1 MKSITRFIGA
11 VVLIAVLA
19 GFVLFKLNEKGFL
32 SGNLSEW
39 ISTMTEHIL
48 GIKNDTEDFL
58 HEEGYLLPTATI
70 DPNQF
75 TGWSKSPVTTGGQP
89 LLGFKRPEVP
99 PTQGK
104 QNGQVISCPFCLVW
118 VRRFELPAS

>member
-1 MKSITRFIGA
+1 MKSLMRFIGT
-11 VVLIAVLA
+11 VVVIAVLA

-39 ISTMTEHIL
+39 ITVMTEHIT

-70 DPNQF
+70 EPNQSQN
-75 TGWSKSPVTTGGQP
+75 TSPTY
-89 LLGFKRPEVP
+89 
-99 PTQGK
+99 
-104 QNGQVISCPFCLVW
+104 
-118 VRRFELPAS
+118 

>member
-1 MKSITRFIGA
+1 MKSLMRFVGT
-11 VVLIAVLA
+11 VVVVAVLA

-39 ISTMTEHIL
+39 ISVMTQHIV

-70 DPNQF
+70 DPNQP
-75 TGWSKSPVTTGGQP
+75 TATSPTY
-89 LLGFKRPEVP
+89 
-99 PTQGK
+99 
-104 QNGQVISCPFCLVW
+104 
-118 VRRFELPAS
+118 

>member
-1 MKSITRFIGA
+1 MKSLMRFIGI
-11 VVLIAVLA
+11 VVVIAVLA

-39 ISTMTEHIL
+39 ISVMTEHIV

-70 DPNQF
+70 EPNQQQ
-75 TGWSKSPVTTGGQP
+75 TTN
-89 LLGFKRPEVP
+89 
-99 PTQGK
+99 PTY
-104 QNGQVISCPFCLVW
+104 
-118 VRRFELPAS
+118 

>member
-1 MKSITRFIGA
+1 MKSLMRFIGT
-11 VVLIAVLA
+11 VVVIAVLA

-39 ISTMTEHIL
+39 ITVMTEHIT

-70 DPNQF
+70 EPNQ
-75 TGWSKSPVTTGGQP
+75 SQNTT
-89 LLGFKRPEVP
+89 
-99 PTQGK
+99 PTY
-104 QNGQVISCPFCLVW
+104 
-118 VRRFELPAS
+118 

>member
-1 MKSITRFIGA
+1 MKSLMRFIGT
-11 VVLIAVLA
+11 VVVIVILA

-70 DPNQF
+70 DPNQQQN
-75 TGWSKSPVTTGGQP
+75 TN
-89 LLGFKRPEVP
+89 
-99 PTQGK
+99 PTY
-104 QNGQVISCPFCLVW
+104 
-118 VRRFELPAS
+118 

>member
-1 MKSITRFIGA
+1 MKSLMRFIGI
-11 VVLIAVLA
+11 VVVIAVLA

-39 ISTMTEHIL
+39 ISVMTEHIV

-70 DPNQF
+70 EPNQQ
-75 TGWSKSPVTTGGQP
+75 TSPTY
-89 LLGFKRPEVP
+89 
-99 PTQGK
+99 
-104 QNGQVISCPFCLVW
+104 
-118 VRRFELPAS
+118 